1 MSAVDERADLFSQLE
16 RRNNML
22 AMACRLAKTGWWR
35 ADVGTGRIELSEEA
49 ANIWDMEPN
58 REVSADD
65 YAAFY
70 QGECRKKM
78 EEAFRTAVED
88 ARPFAVECEIIT
100 ARGASK
106 WLRTAGFPVTENGRV
121 VRIEG
126 AIQDIAD
133 LRGAMVR
140 GEERDDLFESL
151 FQAIPDLFFLFDDK
165 GTILDF
171 RAMRSSSL
179 YVPPEVFLNKR
190 VLEVLPSDVAD
201 MFLRNM
207 RSSIETGALS
217 CFEYRLPFPDGQRCY
232 ECRLSP
238 TKVGTKCIAL
248 IRDIT
253 EEKRAL
259 EALAAGERRF
269 RNLLENAPF
278 PIVVTGAGDGLLRYV
293 NQRAI
298 ALFGVV
304 AERDGGVSEKSLYQY
319 EVEWKR
325 IRDLLIEEGVVHD
338 REMKIVGWNGVDYDV
353 LLSGRMVE
361 FEGEP
366 AVMIA
371 ANDISPL
378 KKAEAALRQ
387 ERRSLRERVKE
398 WQCMN
403 EIFRISDDIDTS
415 LDELMQRIALIVRD
429 GFQYP
434 EITWV
439 RIEFSGREYS
449 APTFVET
456 PWMLTTEGVTER
468 SGVVRL
474 TVAYAVEPPMDG
486 EDPFLQ
492 EERVLAKS
500 IVHRLTDVVNRRKN
514 AEVLREQEELLQL
527 MFARI
532 TDSIVL
538 LEPAGGAF
546 VYFNT
551 VAYERLGYSREEF
564 SRLSVFDVQY
574 DQSRGD
580 VERNLERILAGTLT
594 EFEVRH
600 RCRNGDVRDSVV
612 KASLLDYGGARFIC
626 VIWRDVTE
634 QKIREREQ
642 RRVNDRL
649 HLHAGLLNRIET
661 LESGYDGEVALFS
674 KEITEL
680 LGESLDI
687 ARVSVWIFSD
697 DGCLLECVD
706 LYEREFGRHSK
717 GATLEERLFRDEFQH
732 VKNNRYVDAN
742 DAVNDPRTKGYVE
755 GYLKP
760 LGIVSMLDCVISFG
774 GRCLGIMCFEH
785 TGRPHNW
792 ERDEIVFCCQVAD
805 RFGMVFLNRDRLE
818 ALRALRRSE
827 SILKRA
833 QEVSKTGHWYMDIR
847 GTELVWSDE
856 TYRIFAIE
864 PGTPL
869 TLEMFL
875 DRLHPEDREEVE
887 DAWAAALEGTPFA
900 LRHRILAGEEV
911 RWVEVRA
918 EFEVDEKGVPLAGLG
933 VVRDITEQVYAVR
946 ELDRYRMH
954 LEEMVESR
962 TAALNA
968 AKAQAESAN
977 QAKSAFLSNMS
988 HEIRTPLNAII
999 GYAHLIRRDPLTSRQ
1014 LDQLEKLTDSA
1025 RHLLNIINDILDF
1038 SKIEANRIELE
1049 NQDFELARVVDHV
1062 CNIVASS
1069 AAAKNLAL
1077 RVHLDH
1083 APLVLRGDGVRLG
1096 QILLN
1101 LVGNA
1106 VKFCERGEVL
1116 ISARTLEQKENQ
1128 ALLRFEVRDT
1138 GIGMTEE
1145 QVKRLFSDFMQGD
1158 VSMTRRFGGT
1168 GLGLAISKRLTEL
1181 LGGRIGVESEMHRG
1195 SLFWLE
1201 IPFEISATLPKNA
1214 EHVLSF
1220 MGKRALII
1228 DDLPADRE
1236 ILSDMLSEFG
1246 LRPDSAPSAADA
1258 LEMLSRADRA
1268 DDPYELLFV
1277 DFKLPD
1283 MDGVDAI
1290 LLVQS
1295 LKLRKLPCVLMVTA
1309 YGHLLPREEMERL
1322 GNVRILT
1329 KPVTPSTL
1337 HDALADQCSPGGED
1351 AAADE
1356 GDLAEALKKRRGAH
1370 ILVVEDNEI
1379 NQDVTCRLVESVG
1392 MLTSVAE
1399 NGRKAVDMVREQT
1412 FDLILM
1418 DVQMPVMDGLQATL
1432 AIRGLPERAAL
1443 PILAMT
1449 ANAFEED
1456 RRRCME
1462 AGMDGHVPK
1471 PVEPEQLFKAL
1482 VQWLPERPTG
1492 GADEEIFVPLD
1503 PEAASE
1509 EDFAALDAVRAVEGL
1524 DVGAGIRMVQGDVA
1538 RYLRLLDQ
1546 FVRKHGEDADSIAG
1560 YLASGAF
1567 DAVKHTAHSLKG
1579 VAGVLGAFRIRK
1591 LAAALESGAFE
1602 GASADSLRRGLEELA
1617 PELHAFAD
1625 EVRRA
1630 SSARRSPIDASEEEA
1645 DPVRAAAVA
1654 DRLASLLE
1662 KNDALAAELWESERG
1677 CLYELLGESAKLM
1690 EEQIRDYDF
1699 ADALKTLRDALR

>member
-1 MSAVDERADLFSQLE
+1 MSAVDERTDFFAQLE
-16 RRNNML
+16 RRNKML
-22 AMACRLAKTGWWR
+22 ALACRFAKTGWWR
-35 ADVGTGRIELSEEA
+35 ADVGTGRTELSEEA
-49 ANIWDMEPN
+49 ANILDVEPN
-58 REVSADD
+58 RELSTEGCMAL
-65 YAAFY
+65 Y
-70 QGECRKKM
+70 QGEFRKKM
-78 EEAFRTAVED
+78 EEPFRAAVDE
-88 ARPFAVECEIIT
+88 ARPFTLECEIT
-100 ARGASK
+100 TVRGASK
-106 WLRTAGFPVTENGRV
+106 WLGIAGFPVTENGRV
-121 VRIEG
+121 VRVEG
-126 AIQDIAD
+126 AIRDIAD
-133 LRGAMVR
+133 LRSAMIR
-140 GEERDDLFESL
+140 GEEKDDLFESL
-151 FQAIPDLFFLFDDK
+151 FQAIPDLFFLFDAE

-179 YVPPEVFLNKR
+179 YVPPEVFLHKR
-190 VLEVLPSDVAD
+190 VFDVLPADVAD
-201 MFLRNM
+201 MFVRTL
-207 RSSIETGALS
+207 RSSLETGALS
-217 CFEYRLPFPDGQRCY
+217 SFEYCLPFPDGRRCY

-238 TKVGTKCIAL
+238 TRGGTKCIAL

-253 EEKRAL
+253 DEKRAL

-278 PIVVTGAGDGLLRYV
+278 PIVVSGARDGLLLYV
-293 NQRAI
+293 NQRATT
-298 ALFGVV
+298 LFGVA
-304 AERDGGVSEKSLYQY
+304 AEQDGGVSEKSLYQY
-319 EVEWKR
+319 EIEWKR
-325 IRDLLIEEGVVHD
+325 IRELLLEEGVVHD
-338 REMKIVGWNGVDYDV
+338 RETKIVGKNGVAYDA
-353 LLSGRMVE
+353 LLSGRMVQ
-361 FEGEP
+361 FEGEA

-371 ANDISPL
+371 ANDITSL
-378 KKAEAALRQ
+378 KKAEAALRE
-387 ERRSLRERVKE
+387 ERFLLRERVKE

-415 LDELMQRIALIVRD
+415 LDELMQRIACIVRD

-434 EITWV
+434 EITLV
-439 RIEFSGREYS
+439 RIEFSGRVYS
-449 APTFVET
+449 APTFVDT

-474 TVAYAVEPPMDG
+474 TVAYTVETRMDG
-486 EDPFLQ
+486 EDPFLP

-500 IVHRLTDVVNRRKN
+500 IMHRLTDVVNRRKN
-514 AEVLREQEELLQL
+514 AEVLREQEELLRL
-527 MFARI
+527 MFAQI

-538 LEPAGGAF
+538 LEPASGAF

-551 VAYERLGYSREEF
+551 VAHERLGYTREEF

-574 DQSRGD
+574 DQSPGD

-661 LESGYDGEVALFS
+661 LKSGYDGEVVLFS
-674 KEITEL
+674 EEITEL
-680 LGESLDI
+680 LGKSLDI
-687 ARVSVWIFSD
+687 ARVSVWIFD
-697 DGCLLECVD
+697 DAGCLLECVD

-742 DAVNDPRTKGYVE
+742 DAMNDPRTKGYVE

-760 LGIVSMLDCVISFG
+760 LGIASMLDCVISFG
-774 GRCLGIMCFEH
+774 GRCLGIMCFEQ
-785 TGRPHNW
+785 TGRPHSW
-792 ERDEIVFCCQVAD
+792 ERDEIAFCCQVAD

-833 QEVSKTGHWYMDIR
+833 QEVSKTGHWHMDIH
-847 GTELVWSDE
+847 GTEFVWSDE

-869 TLEMFL
+869 SLKMFL

-918 EFEVDEKGVPLAGLG
+918 EFELDENGGPLAGLG
-933 VVRDITEQVYAVR
+933 VVRDITEQVHAVQ

-954 LEEMVESR
+954 LEEMVASR

-968 AKAQAESAN
+968 AKARAESAS
-977 QAKSAFLSNMS
+977 QAKSTFLSNMS

-999 GYAHLIRRDPLTSRQ
+999 GYAHLIRRDPLTARQ
-1014 LDQLEKLTDSA
+1014 LDQLEKLSDSS

-1116 ISARTLEQKENQ
+1116 IFARTLEQKENQ
-1128 ALLRFEVRDT
+1128 SLLRFEVRDT
-1138 GIGMTEE
+1138 GIGMTKE

-1181 LGGRIGVESEMHRG
+1181 LGGRIGVESEIHRG

-1214 EHVLSF
+1214 EYVLSF
-1220 MGKRALII
+1220 MGKRVLVI

-1246 LRPDSAPSAADA
+1246 LRPDSAASGTEA
-1258 LEMLSRADRA
+1258 LDMLARADQA

-1277 DFKLPD
+1277 DFKLSD

-1290 LLVQS
+1290 LLMQS
-1295 LKLRKLPCVLMVTA
+1295 LKLRKLPCVMMVTA
-1309 YGHLLPREEMERL
+1309 YGHLLPREEVDRL
-1322 GNVRILT
+1322 GNVRVLT

-1337 HDALADQCSPGGED
+1337 HDALAELCLPGRAD
-1351 AAADE
+1351 AEVDE
-1356 GDLAEALKKRRGAH
+1356 GELAEVLKKRRGAH

-1379 NQDVTCRLVESVG
+1379 NQDVICRLVESVG
-1392 MLTSVAE
+1392 MRTSVAE
-1399 NGRKAVDMVREQT
+1399 NGRKAVDMVREQA

-1432 AIRGLPERAAL
+1432 NIRGLPERTPL

-1449 ANAFEED
+1449 ANVFEED
-1456 RRRCME
+1456 RRRCLE
-1462 AGMDGHVPK
+1462 AGMDDHVPK
-1471 PVEPEQLFKAL
+1471 PVEPQQLYKTLAK
-1482 VQWLPERPTG
+1482 WLPERSTG
-1492 GADEEIFVPLD
+1492 EPAEEVFALSD

-1509 EDFAALDAVRAVEGL
+1509 EDIAALDAIRAVEGL
-1524 DVGAGIRMVQGDVA
+1524 DVGAGIRVVQGDVA

-1546 FVRKHGEDADSIAG
+1546 FVQKHGEDADSIAG

-1579 VAGVLGAFRIRK
+1579 VAGVLGAFRIQK
-1591 LAAALESGAFE
+1591 LAAALESGTFE
-1602 GASADSLRRGLEELA
+1602 GASADSLHRRLEELA
-1617 PELHAFAD
+1617 PELNAFAD

-1630 SSARRSPIDASEEEA
+1630 SSVRRSPVEASEEEA

-1654 DRLASLLE
+1654 DRLVSLLE
-1662 KNDALAAELWESERG
+1662 KNDALAEELWESERG
-1677 CLYELLGESAKLM
+1677 CLYELFGALAKLL
-1690 EEQIRDYDF
+1690 EEQIREYDY